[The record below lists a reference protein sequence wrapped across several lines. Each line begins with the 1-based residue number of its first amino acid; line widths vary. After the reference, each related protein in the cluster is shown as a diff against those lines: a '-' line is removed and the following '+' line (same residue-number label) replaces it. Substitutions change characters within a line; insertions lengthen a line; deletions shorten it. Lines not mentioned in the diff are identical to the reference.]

1 MSRERK
7 EQNLVAVIGKAKECR
22 NKGRA
27 VRQRNNY
34 NFNSKSAPRTSSC
47 VSKAKTKSNAH
58 FSVGLQ
64 KPELSQT
71 ENSV

>member
-7 EQNLVAVIGKAKECR
+7 EQSLAAVIGKAKECR

-27 VRQRNNY
+27 VRQRNDG
-34 NFNSKSAPRTSSC
+34 NFNSKSAPGTSSF
-47 VSKAKTKSNAH
+47 VSKGKIKSNAH
-58 FSVGLQ
+58 FSAVLQ
-64 KPELSQT
+64 KPEPSQR

>member
-7 EQNLVAVIGKAKECR
+7 GQNLVAVIGKAKECR

-27 VRQRNNY
+27 VGQRNDY
-34 NFNSKSAPRTSSC
+34 NFNSKSAPRTSSF
-47 VSKAKTKSNAH
+47 VSKGKIKSNAH
-58 FSVGLQ
+58 FSVVLQ
-64 KPELSQT
+64 KPEPSQR